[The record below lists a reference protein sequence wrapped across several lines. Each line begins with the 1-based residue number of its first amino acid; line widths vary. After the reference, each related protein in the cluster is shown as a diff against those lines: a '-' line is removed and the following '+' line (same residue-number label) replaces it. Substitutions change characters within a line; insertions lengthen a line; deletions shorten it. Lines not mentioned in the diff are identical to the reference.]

1 MEKFREMN
9 LHKRR
14 KPLEQIAK
22 EITPVLRGIIN
33 YYHHFWK
40 DDMRMVWFGL
50 NARLLKWVK
59 WEKDLYKKASVRYL
73 KIRYNQKLCL
83 FAHWLL
89 VYS

>member
-1 MEKFREMN
+1 MN

-22 EITPVLRGIIN
+22 EINPVLRGIIN

-40 DDMRMVWFGL
+40 DDMRIVWFQL

-59 WEKDLYKKASVRYL
+59 WEKDLNKKASVRYL
-73 KIRYNQKLCL
+73 KTRDDAKPWL

-89 VYS
+89 VYP